1 MPAYEVGQKV
11 RYKAIGGRLPHALLR
26 YSRVVTVSLTYPLA
40 GPESNTPTS
49 VGTIMSV
56 ATEPRR
62 ISGHNV
68 QASEEDPRYEV
79 RITLL
84 PFVRCNT

>member
-11 RYKAIGGRLPHALLR
+11 RYKAIG
-26 YSRVVTVSLTYPLA
+26 

-62 ISGHNV
+62 MSGHNV
-68 QASEEDPRYEV
+68 QASEEDPRYE
-79 RITLL
+79 IKNEHTGKKSAIFETNIIELA
-84 PFVRCNT
+84 T

>member
-1 MPAYEVGQKV
+1 MPAYEAGQKV
-11 RYKAIGGRLPHALLR
+11 RYKAIG
-26 YSRVVTVSLTYPLA
+26 

-62 ISGHNV
+62 MSGHNV

-84 PFVRCNT
+84 PFVRCNTQPLTFGSLLRVDE